1 MQELYEHLTHIIAN
15 QKLTSLFQPIVC
27 LRTKTIFAY
36 EALIRGPSDSP
47 LHSPVNLFSVAESSG
62 QTVLL
67 ERGCRK
73 ANIKQFAEQKLS
85 QKLFLNVSPDVLLE
99 PGFKKGE
106 TLKVLEECNISAS
119 KVTIEITEQ
128 HPTENYQLMRDA
140 ISHYRNMGF
149 EIAMDDLGA
158 GYSGLRL
165 WTELLPDYV
174 KIDRHFI
181 QNIDKDPVKLN
192 FVRSLKSMATAT
204 NCELI
209 AEGIETEEEYHAIEN
224 LGIRLV
230 QGYYFARP
238 DALAVKDIPTSVFSF
253 QMVNKQSC
261 ALKPLVCVK
270 KILQEA
276 RSVDPRTSNKKVL
289 GIFQKESQLKLLPVI
304 EAGKVRGL
312 IYKDQFLTQL
322 FASQYGLELYGN
334 KSIQSFTGEMPMVFD
349 EYTSI
354 EQVSQQ
360 LTENLRTDIAFIIT
374 RGGLYG
380 GVGTV
385 MDLLQLITQQQVQNA
400 KHANPLTLLP
410 GITPIN
416 QLIDSLLVK
425 QTRFTIAYFDLDN
438 FKPFNDVYGYDKGDQ
453 AIKLLAGLLSDSVAD
468 GQGYVGHIGG
478 DDFIVVFT
486 GQDWENSCKTV
497 LSVFK
502 QSVLNLYSQKE
513 QQAGGINSF
522 DRKGNPCF
530 FPLLSISVGI
540 VNADAMLCCQSH
552 IDIADLAAEAKHQA
566 KKTEGNS
573 YFINRRMPSNNAN
586 ESLSGC
592 VVNEANDHLAIFEI

>member
-47 LHSPVNLFSVAESSG
+47 LHSPVNLFGVAENSG

-67 ERGCRK
+67 EHVCRK
-73 ANIKQFAEQKLS
+73 VNIKQFAEQQLP
-85 QKLFLNVSPDVLLE
+85 QKLFLNVSPEILLE

-106 TLKVLEECNISAS
+106 TLKVLEKCNILPSR
-119 KVTIEITEQ
+119 VTIEITEQ
-128 HPTENYQLMRDA
+128 QPTENYHLMRDA
-140 ISHYRNMGF
+140 IAHYRNMGF

-204 NCELI
+204 SCELI
-209 AEGIETEEEYHAIEN
+209 AEGIETEAEYRAVEN

-230 QGYYFARP
+230 QGYYFSRP
-238 DALAVKDIPTSVFSF
+238 EAWAVKTIPGKLFSF
-253 QMVNKQSC
+253 QTPNEQAG
-261 ALKPLVCVK
+261 ALKSFVYVK
-270 KILQEA
+270 NILQKA
-276 RSVDPRTSNKKVL
+276 RSVKPQTRNKEVL
-289 GIFQKESQLKLLPVI
+289 KIFQKESQLTTLPIV
-304 EAGKVRGL
+304 EAGKVTGL

-334 KSIQSFTGEMPMVFD
+334 KFIQSFAGEMPMIFD
-349 EYTSI
+349 ENTSI
-354 EQVSQQ
+354 EDVSRQ
-360 LTENLRTDIAFIIT
+360 LTENLRADMAFIIT
-374 RGGLYG
+374 RDGEYSGI
-380 GVGTV
+380 GTV

-410 GITPIN
+410 GVTPIN
-416 QLIDSLLVK
+416 QLIDSLLAK
-425 QTRFTIAYFDLDN
+425 RTRFTIAYFDLDN

-453 AIKLLAGLLSDSVAD
+453 AIKLVAMLLSDSVMD

-486 GQDWENSCKTV
+486 GQDWENNCKNV
-497 LSVFK
+497 LSTFQK
-502 QSVLNLYSQKE
+502 KAPNLYSE
-513 QQAGGINSF
+513 EDRLAGGINSY
-522 DRKGNPCF
+522 DRKGNSCF
-530 FPLLSISVGI
+530 FPLLSLSIGI
-540 VNADAMLCCQSH
+540 VNADAMLNCQSH

-566 KKTEGNS
+566 KKIEGNS
-573 YFINRRMPSNNAN
+573 YFINRRIPGNYRNRILAD
-586 ESLSGC
+586 C
-592 VVNEANDHLAIFEI
+592 VIKDANDRLMSL